1 MTKQVFKSSIM
12 LGGQTVK
19 TYTANEVCE
28 FSGNFVNY
36 IDAGDLCNCLGL
48 PPNTERNMSTGLL
61 QAMGAGFEPVM
72 GTYEAGGTSVD
83 LTLWQPRDAFTFIVC
98 YSIQGNKKAWE
109 ILRYLGCFTL
119 EAEIEESIDYEIE
132 GELEVELG

>member
-19 TYTANEVCE
+19 TYTANEVCA
-28 FSGNFVNY
+28 FSGCFVNY

-48 PPNTERNMSTGLL
+48 PPNSERSLSTRLL
-61 QAMGAGFEPVM
+61 QAMGAGFEPVV
-72 GTYEAGGTSVD
+72 GTHETGGTSVD
-83 LTLWQPRDAFTFIVC
+83 LTLWRPRDAFTFLVC
-98 YSIQGNKKAWE
+98 YAVQGNKKAWE

-119 EAEIEESIDYEIE
+119 EAEIAESIDYEIE